1 MLKLVIGNKNFS
13 TWSLRPWLVLKQAAL
28 PFEEICLD
36 IYRAGAREEILKYSP
51 TGKVPCLFD
60 GALQIWDSLAICE
73 YLAEAKPDLW
83 PNDRDARARARAIS
97 AEMHSGFAALRQHMS
112 MNICATKPG
121 QGRTP
126 DSEAEIARVIQ
137 IWEACLAS
145 KNATDPFLFGKFS
158 IADAMF
164 APVVWRFE
172 TYVVALPSAS
182 RAYADAM
189 LALPA
194 MREWAAGARAELA

>member
-13 TWSLRPWLVLKQAAL
+13 SWSLRPWLLLKQAGV
-28 PFEEICLD
+28 PFEEIRLD
-36 IYRAGAREEILKYSP
+36 IYRPGARTEILKHSP

-60 GALQIWDSLAICE
+60 GDLRIWDSLAICE
-73 YLAEAKPDLW
+73 YLAETKPDLW
-83 PNDRDARARARAIS
+83 PRDRAARAQARSVS
-97 AEMHSGFAALRQHMS
+97 AEMHSGFAALRSQMS
-112 MNICATKPG
+112 MEICARKPG

-126 DSEAEIARVIQ
+126 ESEADIARILE
-137 IWEACLAS
+137 IWEGCRSRSAS
-145 KNATDPFLFGKFS
+145 GGPFLFGAFS

-172 TYVVALPSAS
+172 TYVVTLPPGA
-182 RAYADAM
+182 RGYADAM

-194 MREWAAGARAELA
+194 MAEWAAGARAEIG